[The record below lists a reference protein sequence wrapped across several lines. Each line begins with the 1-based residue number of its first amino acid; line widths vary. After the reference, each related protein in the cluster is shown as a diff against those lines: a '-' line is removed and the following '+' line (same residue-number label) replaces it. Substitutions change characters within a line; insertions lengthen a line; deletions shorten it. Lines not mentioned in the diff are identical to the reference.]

1 MLYIF
6 FNIRNRSRIMLSNT
20 ELKKISHQYNH
31 HQILNLIS
39 IIHKKRVLIHI
50 KKFLIWMI

>member
-1 MLYIF
+1 M
-6 FNIRNRSRIMLSNT
+6 SSNT
-20 ELKKISHQYNH
+20 DLKKISNNQIK
-31 HQILNLIS
+31 ILNLIK

>member
-1 MLYIF
+1 
-6 FNIRNRSRIMLSNT
+6 MLSNT
-20 ELKKISHQYNH
+20 DLKNKSVIDLKQKSNNYDQ
-31 HQILNLIS
+31 QKILNLIR

>member
-1 MLYIF
+1 M
-6 FNIRNRSRIMLSNT
+6 SSNT
-20 ELKKISHQYNH
+20 DWKNNSVIDLKQISNHYN
-31 HQILNLIS
+31 QQKILNLIS

>member
-1 MLYIF
+1 MLCIF

-20 ELKKISHQYNH
+20 DLKKIAHHYNH
-31 HQILNLIS
+31 HKILNLIS

-50 KKFLIWMI
+50 QKFLIWMI

>member
-1 MLYIF
+1 M
-6 FNIRNRSRIMLSNT
+6 SSNT
-20 ELKKISHQYNH
+20 DWKNISNDYNQH
-31 HQILNLIS
+31 KILNLIK

>member
-1 MLYIF
+1 
-6 FNIRNRSRIMLSNT
+6 MLSNT
-20 ELKKISHQYNH
+20 YLKNNSVIDLKQKSNNYDQ
-31 HQILNLIS
+31 QKILNLIR